1 MLDQIFLAIILSL
14 IGVIYLLRTRILYL
28 MDEATI
34 LRELSV
40 HRSQTIT
47 TLEQTITT
55 LKQTITTHEQKI
67 TTHEQKIK
75 VKTERVEELAKERV
89 VMTDSNQ
96 KLIKECDSLKKK
108 YDDLLKRFKE
118 VLDASIFSPEKY
130 TIPLKT
136 ISSIHNA
143 LGEMRQFFETSR
155 LDKIHEKERSALFD
169 KQQEARD
176 KLVSSFVKSA

>member
-28 MDEATI
+28 MDDATI
-34 LRELSV
+34 LREVSV

-47 TLEQTITT
+47 TLEQTITA
-55 LKQTITTHEQKI
+55 LKQTI

-108 YDDLLKRFKE
+108 YDDLLKCFKE

-155 LDKIHEKERSALFD
+155 LDKIHQKERSALLD
-169 KQQEARD
+169 RHQEARAN
-176 KLVSSFVKSA
+176 LVSSFVKSA